1 MGASEKG
8 RREKCGTISLSR
20 APLGE
25 ATRVSDHGQEKD
37 LGRLFRQNAGRF
49 SQRGTTCAP
58 WTSPLGRG
66 GGCTREET
74 HEMEEPTRP
83 RPANKRNC
91 GSATLGCTHPHAS
104 RSPAST
110 AHQPPTPGAPS
121 CHPSWPACCCRSPL
135 SEPTPAAA
143 CESQTQSGFRSV
155 TEFGHHCLMTSDAE
169 SFCKWNCNTGIT
181 TNPVQGLSRKAKRR
195 IVLI

>member
-49 SQRGTTCAP
+49 SQRCTTCAP

-74 HEMEEPTRP
+74 HEMEEPTWP
-83 RPANKRNC
+83 RPVNKHNC
-91 GSATLGCTHPHAS
+91 GSATLGYTHPHAS
-104 RSPAST
+104 RSPASA